1 MTTVLTAEQIRE
13 VDRLTIEEN
22 GVPSIALMENAAH
35 RVDETLLA
43 EFDPLDKKY
52 VVILCGKGN
61 NGGDGLALARLLNG
75 KVARLLVVLAS
86 DPQEL
91 RGDAKVNYDRL
102 VADGVAPSREI
113 PQKLRERLQVNVVVD
128 ALLGTG
134 AKGAPTGRILELIQA
149 TREFPSA
156 KIVAV
161 DLPSGLG
168 GGGECVR
175 ADITVTF
182 TAPKVEHYLADGAEE
197 NVGKLIVSQIGCPP
211 QYVVSQLALSDP
223 REFAP
228 LFAPRKKDSHKG
240 SFGHV
245 LVIGG
250 APGKS
255 GAAAMAGLAA
265 LRMGAGL
272 VSVTSHAAINIAPEL
287 MTETLDDFTLERKTV
302 LAIGPGLGMNK
313 DLVQGVL
320 AAASV
325 PVVIDADALNSIAGS
340 DFRGRGLET
349 ILTPHPGEM
358 ARLLGRPIIDRVTD
372 ARAFAQERNVCLV
385 LKGHRTLIAMPD
397 GQVFINLSGSPSM
410 ATGGTGD
417 ILTGMTSGM
426 VAQFPDQIGLAVR
439 AAVYLHGR
447 AGELGAQELTEKCL
461 IATDLLRFL
470 PRAIHEIA

>member
-1 MTTVLTAEQIRE
+1 MTVLTAAETRE

-22 GVPSIALMENAAH
+22 GVPSLALMENAAH

-43 EFDPLDKKY
+43 HFDPLTGKY

-75 KVARLLVVLAS
+75 KVARLHVVLAC
-86 DPQEL
+86 DPAEL
-91 RGDAKVNYDRL
+91 KGDAKINYDRL
-102 VADGVAPSREI
+102 VSDGVPVQREI
-113 PQKLRERLQVNVVVD
+113 PAKLRERLQVNVVVD

-134 AKGAPTGRILELIQA
+134 VKGPPQGRILDMIRA

-156 KIVAV
+156 KIVAI

-182 TAPKVEHYLADGAEE
+182 TAPKVEHYLAEGAEE
-197 NVGKLIVSQIGCPP
+197 NVGRLIVSQIGCPP

-223 REFAP
+223 LDFAP
-228 LFAPRKKDSHKG
+228 LFAPRKKDGHKG
-240 SFGHV
+240 LYGHV

-255 GAAAMAGLAA
+255 GAAAMSGLAA

-272 VSVTSHAAINIAPEL
+272 VSVTSHAAIQIAPEL
-287 MTETLDDFTLERKTV
+287 MTETLEDFSLERKTV
-302 LAIGPGLGMNK
+302 LAIGPGLGPNR
-313 DLVQGVL
+313 DLVRSVL
-320 AAASV
+320 AKASV
-325 PVVIDADALNSIAGS
+325 PTVIDADGLNAIAGS
-340 DFRGRGLET
+340 EFHGRGIET

-358 ARLLGRPIIDRVTD
+358 ARLLGRPVGDRVQD
-372 ARAFAQERNVCLV
+372 ARAFAQERDVCLV
-385 LKGHRTLIAMPD
+385 LKGHRTLVAMPD
-397 GQVFINLSGSPSM
+397 GQVYINMSGSPAM
-410 ATGGTGD
+410 AKGGSGD
-417 ILTGMTSGM
+417 ILTGMISGL
-426 VAQFPDQIGLAVR
+426 VAQFADRIGAAVR

-447 AGELGAQELTEKCL
+447 CGELAAEEWTDKGVL
-461 IATDLLRFL
+461 ATDLLRFL
-470 PRAIHEIA
+470 PRAMHEIV

>member
-1 MTTVLTAEQIRE
+1 MTVLTAEQTRE
-13 VDRLTIEEN
+13 IDRLTIEKN
-22 GVPSIALMENAAH
+22 GVPSLALMENAAH
-35 RVDETLLA
+35 RVDETLVA

-61 NGGDGLALARLLNG
+61 NGGDGLTLARLLIG
-75 KVARLLVVLAS
+75 KVARLHVVLACA
-86 DPQEL
+86 PEEL
-91 RGDAKVNYDRL
+91 RGDARVNYDRL
-102 VADGVAPSREI
+102 VADGVTPSRDI
-113 PQKLRERLQVNVVVD
+113 PPKLRERLQVDIVVD

-134 AKGAPTGRILELIQA
+134 LKGPAEGRVLELIRA

-156 KIVAV
+156 KIVSI

-182 TAPKVEHYLADGAEE
+182 TAPKVEHYLAPGAEE
-197 NVGKLIVSQIGCPP
+197 NVGRLVVSQIGCPP

-223 REFAP
+223 RDFGP
-228 LFAPRKKDSHKG
+228 LFQPRPKDSHKG
-240 SFGHV
+240 NFGHV

-255 GAAAMAGLAA
+255 GAAAMAGLSA

-272 VSVTSHAAINIAPEL
+272 VSVTSHAATSVAPEL
-287 MTETLDDFTLERKTV
+287 MTESLDNFSLERKTV
-302 LAIGPGLGMNK
+302 LAIGPGLGVNR

-320 AAASV
+320 AAATV
-325 PVVIDADALNSIAGS
+325 PVVVDADALNSIAGT
-340 DFRGRGLET
+340 DFRGRGLDT
-349 ILTPHPGEM
+349 VLTPHPGEM
-358 ARLLGRPIIDRVTD
+358 ARLLGRPVEDRVAD
-372 ARAFAQERNVCLV
+372 ARSYAQERNVCVV

-397 GQVFINLSGSPSM
+397 GQVYINLSGSPAM

-417 ILTGMTSGM
+417 ILTGMTAGM
-426 VAQFPDQIGLAVR
+426 IAQFPDRIGVAVR

-447 AGELGAQELTEKCL
+447 AGELGAEELTEKCL
-461 IATDLLRFL
+461 IATDILRYL
-470 PRAIHEIA
+470 PRAIHEIV

>member
-1 MTTVLTAEQIRE
+1 MTVLTAEEIRE

-22 GVPSIALMENAAH
+22 GVPSLALMENAAH

-43 EFDPLDKKY
+43 QFDPLDQKY

-75 KVARLLVVLAS
+75 KVARLLVVLAC
-86 DPQEL
+86 DPDEL
-91 RGDAKVNYDRL
+91 KGDAKVNYDRL
-102 VADGVAPSREI
+102 RGDGVMPQRDI
-113 PQKLRERLQVNVVVD
+113 PTKLRERLQVEVVVD

-134 AKGAPTGRILELIQA
+134 VKGPPEGRILELIRA

-175 ADITVTF
+175 ADFTVTF
-182 TAPKVEHYLADGAEE
+182 TAPKVEHYLAGGAEE
-197 NVGKLIVSQIGCPP
+197 NVGRLIISQIGCPP
-211 QYVVSQLALSDP
+211 QYVVSQLAVSDP
-223 REFAP
+223 REIAP
-228 LFAPRKKDSHKG
+228 LFEPRKKDSHKG
-240 SFGHV
+240 LYGHV

-272 VSVTSHAAINIAPEL
+272 VSVTAHAAIHIAPEL
-287 MTETLDDFTLERKTV
+287 MTESLDSFSLERKTV
-302 LAIGPGLGMNK
+302 LAIGPGLGPNPE
-313 DLVQGVL
+313 LVKRVL
-320 AAASV
+320 AEAGV
-325 PVVIDADALNSIAGS
+325 PVVIDADGLNSIAGS
-340 DFRGRGLET
+340 DFRGHGAAT

-358 ARLLGRPIIDRVTD
+358 GRLLGRPVGDRVKD
-372 ARAFAQERNVCLV
+372 ARSFAQERNVCLV

-397 GQVFINLSGSPSM
+397 GQVHINLSGSPAMST
-410 ATGGTGD
+410 AGTGD
-417 ILTGMTSGM
+417 ILTGMIAGL
-426 VAQFPDQIGLAVR
+426 VAQFPDRIGAAVR
-439 AAVYLHGR
+439 AAVWLHGR
-447 AGELGAQELTEKCL
+447 SGELGAEELTEKCL

-470 PRAIHEIA
+470 PRAIHEIV

>member
-1 MTTVLTAEQIRE
+1 MMVLTAEETRE

-22 GVPSIALMENAAH
+22 GVPSLALMENAAH
-35 RVDETLLA
+35 RIDETLVA
-43 EFDPLDKKY
+43 EFDPLDQKN

-61 NGGDGLALARLLNG
+61 NGGDGLALARLLIG
-75 KVARLLVVLAS
+75 KVARLHVVAACGP
-86 DPQEL
+86 DEL
-91 RGDAKVNYDRL
+91 RGDAKVNYERL
-102 VADGVAPSREI
+102 VADGVTPSREI
-113 PQKLRERLQVNVVVD
+113 PQKLRERLRVEVVVD

-134 AKGAPTGRILELIQA
+134 VKGPPEGRILELIRA

-197 NVGKLIVSQIGCPP
+197 SVGRLIVSQIGCPP
-211 QYVVSQLALSDP
+211 QYVVSKLALSDP
-223 REFAP
+223 RDFAP
-228 LFAPRKKDSHKG
+228 LFEARKKDSNKG
-240 SFGHV
+240 DFGHV

-287 MTETLDDFTLERKTV
+287 MTESLDNFSLERKTV
-302 LAIGPGLGMNK
+302 VAIGPGLGRNP
-313 DLVQGVL
+313 DLVRGVL
-320 AAASV
+320 EAAAV
-325 PVVIDADALNSIAGS
+325 PLVIDADGLNSIAGS
-340 DFRGRGLET
+340 DFRGHGVQT

-358 ARLLGRPIIDRVTD
+358 GRLLGRPVGDRVAD

-397 GQVFINLSGSPSM
+397 GQVFINLSGSPAM

-417 ILTGMTSGM
+417 ILTGMISGM
-426 VAQFPDQIGLAVR
+426 VAQFPDQIAVAVR

-447 AGELGAQELTEKCL
+447 SGELGAEELTEKCL

-470 PRAIHEIA
+470 PRAIHEIV

>member
-1 MTTVLTAEQIRE
+1 MTVLTAEQTRE
-13 VDRLTIEEN
+13 IDRLTIEEN
-22 GVPSIALMENAAH
+22 GVPSLALMENAAH
-35 RVDETLLA
+35 RVDETLVA

-61 NGGDGLALARLLNG
+61 NGGDGLTLARLLIG
-75 KVARLLVVLAS
+75 KVARLHVVLACAP
-86 DPQEL
+86 DEL

-102 VADGVAPSREI
+102 VADGVTPSRDI
-113 PQKLRERLQVNVVVD
+113 PPKLRERLQVDVVVD

-134 AKGAPTGRILELIQA
+134 LKGPAEGRILELIRA

-156 KIVAV
+156 KIVSI

-182 TAPKVEHYLADGAEE
+182 TAPKVEHYLAPGAEE
-197 NVGKLIVSQIGCPP
+197 NVGRLVVSQIGCPP

-223 REFAP
+223 RDFGL
-228 LFAPRKKDSHKG
+228 LFQPRPKDSHKG
-240 SFGHV
+240 NFGHV

-255 GAAAMAGLAA
+255 GAAAMAGLSA

-272 VSVTSHAAINIAPEL
+272 VSVTSHAATNVAPEL
-287 MTETLDDFTLERKTV
+287 MTESLDNFSLERKTV
-302 LAIGPGLGMNK
+302 LAVGPGLGVNR
-313 DLVQGVL
+313 DLVHGVL
-320 AAASV
+320 AAAKV
-325 PVVIDADALNSIAGS
+325 PVVIDADALNSIAATN
-340 DFRGRGLET
+340 FRGRGLDT
-349 ILTPHPGEM
+349 VLTPHPGEM
-358 ARLLGRPIIDRVTD
+358 ARLLGRPVEDRVAD
-372 ARAFAQERNVCLV
+372 ARSFAQERNVCLV

-397 GQVFINLSGSPSM
+397 GQVYINLSGSPAM

-417 ILTGMTSGM
+417 ILTGMTAGM
-426 VAQFPDQIGLAVR
+426 IAQFPDRIGVAVR

-447 AGELGAQELTEKCL
+447 AGELGAEELTEKCL
-461 IATDLLRFL
+461 IATDILRYL
-470 PRAIHEIA
+470 PRAIHEIV